1 MTRRHVGSAI
11 LTMVV
16 LLGCGGTEL
25 GPVPASQSPTTDGEG
40 YSNIRFEDYVGPE
53 ECGNCHLENYT
64 SWKQHPHSRMNQL
77 ATAAAILGDFSGTSI
92 DYGGRRAVF
101 RREADD
107 FFVEHFDGDTLLRR
121 IRVTRVIGW
130 RYEQDYVGVQV
141 LGPEPLHDPLYSEET
156 RIRFSWSLDRRRWL
170 PQSYLEPT
178 EYPGSEYLADGSLR
192 HDPFAAERLP
202 FNERCARCHNTYPY
216 DLRLYRI
223 FSEDGM
229 VSGFPPG
236 ALDRDVVHAL
246 ARETGDTRLLT
257 TQRLPL
263 ERFVTIGISCESC
276 HFGGRE
282 HAVDGSTPIRF
293 VPTHPLLAGWTP
305 DHHNARKNPA
315 VINSIC
321 RQCHHSGVSAPD
333 NWPDGSASVNS
344 MEAAEQD
351 RGACA
356 GAIRCTL
363 CHNTHVSGPPAGS
376 PDRSEHLAACVE
388 CHQDKRLPAAA
399 RTHGR
404 HDPDQASCLDCHMP
418 RIVQGF
424 TGYNRSH
431 RISSPSE
438 PRILATGMPNAC
450 NLCHLEKS
458 LAWTRDALENGWG
471 TRVELSQSL
480 APRFGTD
487 YEHPAGLAWL
497 QHPSSMVR
505 TVAAGAYARS
515 TLGPSALPAL
525 TSHLE
530 EPNAYVRM
538 RFLLAVERILGRR
551 LSDEEYSLTGD
562 PALRRAQ
569 IGVLHGRL
577 PNL

>member
-1 MTRRHVGSAI
+1 
-11 LTMVV
+11 
-16 LLGCGGTEL
+16 
-25 GPVPASQSPTTDGEG
+25 
-40 YSNIRFEDYVGPE
+40 
-53 ECGNCHLENYT
+53 
-64 SWKQHPHSRMNQL
+64 
-77 ATAAAILGDFSGTSI
+77 
-92 DYGGRRAVF
+92 
-101 RREADD
+101 
-107 FFVEHFDGDTLLRR
+107 
-121 IRVTRVIGW
+121 
-130 RYEQDYVGVQV
+130 
-141 LGPEPLHDPLYSEET
+141 
-156 RIRFSWSLDRRRWL
+156 
-170 PQSYLEPT
+170 
-178 EYPGSEYLADGSLR
+178 
-192 HDPFAAERLP
+192 
-202 FNERCARCHNTYPY
+202 
-216 DLRLYRI
+216 
-223 FSEDGM
+223 M

-236 ALDRDVVHAL
+236 ALDIDVVHAL

-257 TQRLPL
+257 TQRLPV

-363 CHNTHVSGPPAGS
+363 CHSTHVSGPPAGS
-376 PDRSEHLAACVE
+376 PDRSEHLTACVE

-458 LAWTRDALENGWG
+458 LAWTRDALESGWG
-471 TRVELSQSL
+471 SRVELSQSL

-487 YEHPAGLAWL
+487 YEHPAGLAWM

-525 TSHLE
+525 TGHLE

-569 IGVLHGRL
+569 VSALHGRL